1 MTLQLLIQK
10 VPGVLR
16 YRLENPYPLDNAIS
30 FLNTNSLDGDLY
42 GGYRYP
48 SFKQTAPGLY
58 LRNVTKGTK
67 ANAKNVLNQFRYFH
81 FRFVR
86 FALSQAYKENEMSQA
101 A

>member
-10 VPGVLR
+10 VPGVWR

-67 ANAKNVLNQFRYFH
+67 ANAKNVLNH

-86 FALSQAYKENEMSQA
+86 FALS
-101 A
+101 